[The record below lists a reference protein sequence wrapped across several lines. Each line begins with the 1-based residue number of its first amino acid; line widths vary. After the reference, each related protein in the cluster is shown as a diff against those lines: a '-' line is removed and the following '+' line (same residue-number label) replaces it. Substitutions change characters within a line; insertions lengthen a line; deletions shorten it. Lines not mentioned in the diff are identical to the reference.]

1 MIFETERLILR
12 PWREGLQKKHR
23 YKDLKTIPG
32 IGKDMEQHFFDVGIH
47 TIDDLKGANPE
58 ELYEK
63 ACIIK
68 GCSID
73 KCVLYVFRLAVYYAN
88 NEVHEPEKL
97 KWWYWKD
104 QKRQKQ
110 N

>member
-1 MIFETERLILR
+1 MTKEA
-12 PWREGLQKKHR
+12 WQKQHR
-23 YKDLKTIPG
+23 YKEYKDLKTIPG
-32 IGKDMEQHFFDVGIH
+32 VGKDMEQHFFDAGIH
-47 TIDDLKGANPE
+47 TIDNLKGANPE

-68 GCSID
+68 GSNID

-104 QKRQKQ
+104 K
-110 N
+110 NTYDYI